1 MKYMKYIL
9 IFSLFFNFL
18 LLYLLFNKN
27 NIYEADYTDL
37 VENFSGEIGYALAN
51 NYLEGDLQAHFKCNV
66 LDSLESYF
74 VNFDP
79 EEDEFVDKFNVL
91 TDDQSYL
98 IKRMLKESTNKGIAD
113 REFSLKLAKHFVL
126 YSIENYI
133 NRTYIYFNAVYVHA
147 YSKKDT
153 ISLGEEYV
161 AHIPYIGVITN
172 YKPTLIVNGDTVPTD
187 GDSDVYYFKEKAN
200 KKGLIKNEGSITLF
214 VGGRHMKLPFEFE
227 YYVK

>member
-1 MKYMKYIL
+1 MKYIL

-113 REFSLKLAKHFVL
+113 REFSLKLAIHFVL
-126 YSIENYI
+126 YSIENNI
-133 NRTYIYFNAVYVHA
+133 IRTYFYFNAVYAHA

-153 ISLGEEYV
+153 INLGEEYV
-161 AHIPYIGVITN
+161 AHIPYIGVSTN
-172 YKPTLIVNGDTVPTD
+172 YNPTIVVSGDTVPTD
-187 GDSDVYYFKEKAN
+187 GDSDVYYFKEISN
-200 KKGLIKNEGSITLF
+200 KRGLIKHEGFVTLF
-214 VGGRHMKLPFEFE
+214 IGGRHMKLPFEFE